1 MTRPA
6 REALTVTLTATMA
19 GVMVGALVWAVW
31 ITVQLARLIRALT
44 ILAEALTS
52 HPL

>member
-6 REALTVTLTATMA
+6 REALTVTLTAATV

-31 ITVQLARLIRALT
+31 ITVQLTHLIRALAV
-44 ILAEALTS
+44 LAEALTS
-52 HPL
+52 QS

>member
-6 REALTVTLTATMA
+6 REALTVTLTATAA
-19 GVMVGALVWAVW
+19 GVVVGASVWAVY
-31 ITVQLARLIRALT
+31 ITVQLTRLICALT
-44 ILAEALTS
+44 ILAEALAS